1 MPVAADYRRNSPAE
15 CNRCVSRATNR
26 AKWLMCCPEVMHGR
40 SRAKITGQKPG
51 LQLWYL
57 NGSDETQVGG
67 NRMDMGWQQQNWLA
81 DNAEL
86 C

>member
-1 MPVAADYRRNSPAE
+1 MAHVLSGSHAWPEPCKD
-15 CNRCVSRATNR
+15 NR
-26 AKWLMCCPEVMHGR
+26 AK
-40 SRAKITGQKPG
+40 SG
-51 LQLWYL
+51 LWLWYL

-81 DNAEL
+81 DNAGL